1 MKKYISYIAISL
13 ILVLCVCSCNLDSS
27 EGIIQAAATAVEVVP
42 YKISNVLGRFDSNS
56 LIVATDKGICKIN
69 PNGSFDKLFNG
80 GNLANATVYATSSS
94 FRFFNEDSLNYPTVD
109 YNGSTIYDSY
119 PSWEGYTIKGIH
131 SQDGI
136 SFTYTLE
143 KDGVYYR
150 NMYVEGKSLS
160 PTPVAEEHQISI
172 IGDNAYVT
180 ITANGTY
187 PNIIVNNVK
196 YNLGDG
202 IGRICGAIEV
212 NGTVYAI
219 DINGKAYYF
228 EDASSTGTY
237 IENTNLS
244 KTIAS
249 NYVPMKA
256 SSDGTILYIY
266 PGESTYHI
274 INTTTKDVDTYTDSS
289 LASTIPHLI
298 LGKNA
303 NGEYLILNE
312 ESGAYILSPGNS
324 FIAVKSSNPFNL
336 SEFN

>member
-13 ILVLCVCSCNLDSS
+13 MLILLAVSCNLDSS

-42 YKISNVLGRFDSNS
+42 YKITNVLGRFDANS
-56 LIVATDKGICKIN
+56 LIVATDKGICKLN
-69 PNGSFDKLFNG
+69 PNGSFEKLADG
-80 GNLANATVYATSSS
+80 GNLANLTVYATNNY
-94 FRFFNEDSLNYPTVD
+94 FRFFNEGILDYPTLGYDGTV
-109 YNGSTIYDSY
+109 YYDSY
-119 PSWEGYTIKGIH
+119 PSWSGDTIKGIH

-150 NMYVEGKSLS
+150 SMYIAGKSLS
-160 PTPVAEEHQISI
+160 PVPTAVENQISI
-172 IGDNAYVT
+172 IGDGAYVT
-180 ITANGTY
+180 ITSNGSY
-187 PNIIVNNVK
+187 PSIIVNGTA

-202 IGRICGAIEV
+202 IGRICGAIDV
-212 NGTVYAI
+212 DGVVYAV

-228 EDASSTGTY
+228 EDPSSTGTY

-244 KTIAS
+244 KTVAS
-249 NYVPMKA
+249 NYIPMKA
-256 SSDGTILYIY
+256 SADGTILYIY

-274 INTTTKDVDTYTDSS
+274 INTATKEVDTYTDSA

-298 LGKNA
+298 VGKNV

-324 FIAVKSSNPFNL
+324 FTSVKSSNPINL
-336 SEFN
+336 ADFK